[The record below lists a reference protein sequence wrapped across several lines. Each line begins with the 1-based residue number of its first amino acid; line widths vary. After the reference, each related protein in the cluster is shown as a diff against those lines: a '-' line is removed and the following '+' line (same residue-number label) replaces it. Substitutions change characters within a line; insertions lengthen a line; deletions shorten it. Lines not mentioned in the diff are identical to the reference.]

1 MDPTTLQE
9 ITNNFLNELATA
21 NNGEKTSF
29 AFIKNTIP
37 SASLVKNGEIFQ
49 VMGVGGSIFVN
60 AMVKNE
66 VPTLK
71 ILHFQREDQPV
82 FSTKEIFLD
91 FIASQYNSS
100 ASTIAL
106 NFAYDVQ
113 PVFEEGKLQAILARP
128 SKEHAFT
135 GLVGENLCKEIEE
148 YIFKTKHHKI
158 QVSAAN
164 DTICLLLSGLTQT
177 FSNNLAAGIVGT
189 GFNFALFLD
198 TNTPVNLE
206 AAGFDKFPRSKEA
219 ITIDASSNR
228 KGEALFE
235 KEISGAYLHRYFN
248 ILLEEKSITYPI
260 IKTTEEVSQ
269 VAEND
274 TSEIGSVARNVLERS
289 AQLTACAIM
298 GITKLKKHNMTF
310 IMQGSLFW
318 KGFHYKETVEKTVRD
333 LMPEFSV
340 EFIEV
345 ENSDILGAAKL
356 VA

>member
-1 MDPTTLQE
+1 MDVSILQT
-9 ITNNFLNELATA
+9 ISNNFINELLTA
-21 NNGEKTSF
+21 SNGEKTSF
-29 AFIKNTIP
+29 TFTKNTIP

-49 VMGVGGSIFVN
+49 AMAVGGSIFVN

-66 VPTLK
+66 VPSLK
-71 ILHFQREDQPV
+71 ILHFQREDQPQ

-106 NFAYDVQ
+106 NFAYDVN
-113 PVFEEGKLQAILARP
+113 PVFEEGKLQAILNVP
-128 SKEHAFT
+128 SKENAFT
-135 GLVGENLCKEIEE
+135 GLIGENLCKEIEE
-148 YIFKTKHHKI
+148 YILKTKHHKI
-158 QVSAAN
+158 QVSGAN

-189 GFNFALFLD
+189 GVNFALFLD

-206 AAGFDKFPRSKEA
+206 AGGFDKFPRSKEG

-228 KGEALFE
+228 KGEHLFE

-248 ILLEEKSITYPI
+248 ILLEEKNITYPI

-269 VAEND
+269 IAEND
-274 TSEIGSVARNVLERS
+274 TSEIGNVARDILERS
-289 AQLTACAIM
+289 AQLTACAIS
-298 GITKLKKHNMTF
+298 GITKFKKHNMTF
-310 IMQGSLFW
+310 VMQGSLFW
-318 KGFHYKETVEKTVRD
+318 KGYHYKQIVEKTVKE
-333 LMPEFSV
+333 LLPEFTV

>member
-1 MDPTTLQE
+1 MDVSILQT
-9 ITNNFLNELATA
+9 ISNNFINELLTA
-21 NNGEKTSF
+21 SNGEKTSF
-29 AFIKNTIP
+29 TFTKNTIP

-49 VMGVGGSIFVN
+49 AMAVGGSIFVN

-66 VPTLK
+66 VPSLK
-71 ILHFQREDQPV
+71 ILHFQREDQPQ

-106 NFAYDVQ
+106 NFAYDVN
-113 PVFEEGKLQAILARP
+113 PVFEEGKLQAILNVP
-128 SKEHAFT
+128 SKENAFT
-135 GLVGENLCKEIEE
+135 GLIGENLCKEIEE
-148 YIFKTKHHKI
+148 YILKTKHHKI

-164 DTICLLLSGLTQT
+164 DTICLLLSVLTQT
-177 FSNNLAAGIVGT
+177 FSNNLAAGIVET

-248 ILLEEKSITYPI
+248 ILLEEKNITYPI
-260 IKTTEEVSQ
+260 IKTTEEESQ
-269 VAEND
+269 IAEND
-274 TSEIGSVARNVLERS
+274 TSEIGNVARDILERS
-289 AQLTACAIM
+289 Q
-298 GITKLKKHNMTF
+298 
-310 IMQGSLFW
+310 
-318 KGFHYKETVEKTVRD
+318 
-333 LMPEFSV
+333 
-340 EFIEV
+340 
-345 ENSDILGAAKL
+345 
-356 VA
+356 